1 MIVIIDLYTSLYVY
15 ISCLLRMVFVYFSL
29 TLQVGRL
36 YLCSKI
42 KTSRKRKLKL
52 VRTIIFV
59 FLPTAKG
66 LTQNLNLRT
75 NLKLEYNKRLPPLYS
90 TELKISSLV
99 PILLNYVFSLF
110 WHDQWLKVYIFT
122 ELSPLNF
129 VFVIIVCLSEQYLGK
144 YIRDWNETWVIDKC
158 QWEEAHCTRTI
169 ILPCIFT
176 VLSSN
181 NHLFIS

>member
-1 MIVIIDLYTSLYVY
+1 MYMIVIIDLYTSLYVY

-59 FLPTAKG
+59 FLPTTKG
-66 LTQNLNLRT
+66 LTKNLNLRT
-75 NLKLEYNKRLPPLYS
+75 NLNLEYKLKIPPLYP
-90 TELKISSLV
+90 TELKISSLI

-110 WHDQWLKVYIFT
+110 WHDQWFKSLYIYRVI
-122 ELSPLNF
+122 SP
-129 VFVIIVCLSEQYLGK
+129 
-144 YIRDWNETWVIDKC
+144 
-158 QWEEAHCTRTI
+158 
-169 ILPCIFT
+169 
-176 VLSSN
+176 
-181 NHLFIS
+181 